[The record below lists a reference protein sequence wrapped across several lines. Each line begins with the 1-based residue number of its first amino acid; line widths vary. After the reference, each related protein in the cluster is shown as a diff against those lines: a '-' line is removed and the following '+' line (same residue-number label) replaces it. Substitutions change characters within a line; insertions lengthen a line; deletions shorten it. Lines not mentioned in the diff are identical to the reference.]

1 MMASVARTPGHAH
14 REHDELSTLFDALR
28 NAAFDGVGISRL
40 AYSGAESQALEMI
53 EVEAR
58 RIGLTTERDAAAN
71 LVATLPG
78 SDEDLPFIA
87 CGSHI
92 DSVPQGGNFDG
103 AAGVVAALA
112 VMRRLKAL
120 ERPLKRTVKL
130 FALRG
135 EESARFGKPYL
146 GSSCLFG
153 KLTPSDLET
162 KAEDDGRSM
171 GDCMRSVGVAVDRIA
186 AREVLL
192 EPTSVAAWVELH
204 IEQGPVLTAR
214 NLPIGIVSG
223 IRGNIRHRAV
233 ECVGQAGHSGAVPRW
248 LRHDAVFGM
257 CELITHLD
265 AHWRTLLERGHDLV
279 LTSGIVA
286 TDPKVN
292 AIARIPEL
300 VRFAFEI
307 RSQSRATLDAVYE
320 LFLSECASVARE
332 RGVSFRFDE
341 KVEAAG
347 ATMDKTWIERLTAAA
362 GRLNL
367 PFETIASGAGHDAAV
382 FANAGVP
389 SAMVFVR
396 NRHGSHNPRETMDLS
411 DLIAAI
417 DVMHAAIQEAAMSRG
432 GERLAKSIDEESDRD
447 PQLEGRSR

>member
-1 MMASVARTPGHAH
+1 MTASVARDPG
-14 REHDELSTLFDALR
+14 RLPDEYDELSTLFDALR
-28 NAAFDGVGISRL
+28 EAAFDGVGISRL
-40 AYSGAESQALEMI
+40 AYTAKESQALDMI
-53 EVEAR
+53 EAVAR
-58 RIGLTTERDAAAN
+58 RIGLRTERDAAAN

-78 SDEDLPFIA
+78 YDGELPFIA
-87 CGSHI
+87 CGSHV

-120 ERPLKRTVKL
+120 GRPLKRTVKL

-153 KLTPSDLET
+153 KLTPSDLAAR
-162 KAEDDGRSM
+162 AEDDGYPM

-186 AREVLL
+186 AGEMLL
-192 EPTSVAAWVELH
+192 DPKSVAAWVELH
-204 IEQGPVLTAR
+204 IEQGPVLAAR
-214 NLPIGIVSG
+214 KLPIGIVTA

-233 ECVGQAGHSGAVPRW
+233 ECVGEAGHSGAVPRW

-265 AHWRTLLERGHDLV
+265 AHWRTLLERGHDV
-279 LTSGIVA
+279 VFTSGIVA
-286 TDPKVN
+286 TDAKVN

-307 RSQSRATLDAVYE
+307 RSQSQSTLDSAYK
-320 LFLSECASVARE
+320 LFLSECAAVSKE

-347 ATMDKTWIERLTAAA
+347 AAMDKAWIERLTAAA
-362 GRLNL
+362 VRLNL

-389 SAMVFVR
+389 SAMIFVR
-396 NRHGSHNPRETMDLS
+396 NQHGSHNPREAMSLS
-411 DLIAAI
+411 DLIAGI
-417 DVMHAAIQEAAMSRG
+417 DVMHAAIQEAAAR
-432 GERLAKSIDEESDRD
+432 
-447 PQLEGRSR
+447 